1 MRLTAV
7 DRKFFLQGRSFMFK
21 YLTYLVFASIAFTGA
36 INASSCPRCDEVRAN
51 NLKNK
56 NEYVY
61 YEDYLK
67 ANGEK
72 VEEEKTDKDV
82 QKKMDKQKAK

>member
-1 MRLTAV
+1 M
-7 DRKFFLQGRSFMFK
+7 SK
-21 YLTYLVFASIAFTGA
+21 YLTYLAFASIAFTGT
-36 INASSCPRCDEVRAN
+36 IHASSCPRCDEARAN

-67 ANGEK
+67 ANGGKLEK
-72 VEEEKTDKDV
+72 EKKDKEEA
-82 QKKMDKQKAK
+82 QKKMDEQKAK